1 MTVRTVRVL
10 RVQVVLRTSGLIRA
24 DTMRHA
30 VTSQTEL
37 RYATRRQQARI
48 GRTMRR
54 MTRNAALGLDGS
66 MFVNKWSLLVYVTL
80 DAGCVRAGR
89 KSSLLEFEAAVR
101 IVAIAALHRTF
112 QHLVMERQL
121 ELVFDLAM
129 TTHA

>member
-1 MTVRTVRVL
+1 
-10 RVQVVLRTSGLIRA
+10 
-24 DTMRHA
+24 MRHA
-30 VTSQTEL
+30 VTSQTQL

-54 MTRNAALGLDGS
+54 MTRNAALGLDRS

-80 DAGCVRAGR
+80 YAGCVRAGR
-89 KSSLLEFEAAVR
+89 KSRLLEFEAAVR